1 MNKLYLK
8 LLEMIDKNGDALN
21 GEILAFIREHSLLTV
36 MLLRQNK
43 LAYLALG
50 RLASDGYTIAQND
63 IAASLFAE
71 RNFDKSLWR
80 KLTLSDDVWAEVV
93 MVENSLLPVLEEKG
107 VFGRITREKFREILE
122 NAYDLEAK
130 DELTRLWRARFGNA
144 RLTPAE
150 KILTPIDIFA

>member
-1 MNKLYLK
+1 
-8 LLEMIDKNGDALN
+8 MIDKNGDALN
-21 GEILAFIREHSLLTV
+21 GEILAFIREHSLLPV
-36 MLLRQNK
+36 MLLRQNQ

-50 RLASDGYTIAQND
+50 RLVSDGYTIAQND

-80 KLTLSDDVWAEVV
+80 KLTLSDDVWTEVV
-93 MVENSLLPVLEEKG
+93 MK
-107 VFGRITREKFREILE
+107 EKFREILE

-130 DELTRLWRARFGNA
+130 EELGRLWRARFGTA

-150 KILTPIDIFA
+150 EILTLIDIFA

>member
-8 LLEMIDKNGDALN
+8 LLEMIDKNEGALN
-21 GEILAFIREHSLLTV
+21 GEILAFIKEHSLLPV
-36 MLLRQNK
+36 MLLRQNQ

-50 RLASDGYTIAQND
+50 RLASDGYTITQND

-71 RNFDKSLWR
+71 RNFEKPLWR
-80 KLTLSDDVWAEVV
+80 KLTLPDDVWAEVA
-93 MVENSLLPVLEEKG
+93 MVENNLLPVLEENG
-107 VFGRITREKFREILE
+107 VFGRITREKFSEILE

-130 DELTRLWRARFGNA
+130 EELGRLWRARFGNT

-150 KILTPIDIFA
+150 EILMPIDIFA